1 MSSSLARARVRAVLG
16 AGLCAALLAPAS
28 AQADVAGWNFE
39 APRWFTGSP
48 DGQEGWKK
56 ANPNFDHEVVANTAA
71 YTPFFGDQSFRIS
84 NAETSG
90 SFADQ
95 TFTDSLVDAA
105 GESTSDDGGV
115 ADGVRQT
122 NFVASFDF
130 ASADPANTQTDL
142 LVGGAPDRGDG
153 GRQTSFQLID
163 LPGGMTVRFFDV
175 PSPATAPDAHPG
187 HAHVD
192 FVSHDVATGLSR
204 GTAANPARHHVRI
217 QLTLVDGPDND
228 VSQICVDALP
238 CFTGETWE
246 NYYRND
252 TEQAGSGN
260 KVPTTD
266 SLIWRTAGTAVPAN
280 AGKGFVVDN
289 VRVESFGGPN
299 GPQGPQGTQGQ
310 QGTQGAQG
318 SQGNTGAQGTQGAQ
332 GLPGQNAS
340 LEQKTSNPVAIA
352 ASALRAS
359 RSGVVSVPI
368 TCPAGS
374 GLCEGVVTLTNGRT
388 LLGSKRFV
396 IRAGRNGNVSVRLS
410 STALAKVR
418 SRKIKTARISVLSRD
433 LAGDATETV
442 KSVSLR

>member
-1 MSSSLARARVRAVLG
+1 MLG

-39 APRWFTGSP
+39 SPRWTTGTP
-48 DGQEGWKK
+48 DGQEGWSKINS
-56 ANPNFDHEVVANTAA
+56 AFDHNVETNAAA
-71 YTPFFGDQSFRIS
+71 YRPFFGDQSFRIS
-84 NAETSG
+84 NAVTSS
-90 SFADQ
+90 SFAGQ

-105 GESTSDDGGV
+105 GETTSDNGGV
-115 ADGVRQT
+115 ADGVRQST
-122 NFVASFDF
+122 FVASYDF
-130 ASADPANTQTDL
+130 ASADPDNAHPGL

-163 LPGGMTVRFFDV
+163 DTAGMTVRFFDV
-175 PSPATAPDAHPG
+175 PVDPG
-187 HAHVD
+187 FGNAAD
-192 FVSHDVATGLSR
+192 FVSHDVATGLAR
-204 GTAANPARHHVRI
+204 GTAANPIRHRVRI
-217 QLTLVDGPDND
+217 QLTLVDGPNND

-238 CFTGETWE
+238 CFTGASWE

-252 TEQAGSGN
+252 PEQAGGGN

-266 SLIWRTAGTAVPAN
+266 SLIFRTAGAPAPAN
-280 AGKGFVVDN
+280 SGKGFLIDN
-289 VRVESFGGPN
+289 VRIETFGGPN
-299 GPQGPQGTQGQ
+299 GPQGPV
-310 QGTQGAQG
+310 GAQG
-318 SQGNTGAQGTQGAQ
+318 SQGTAGAQGSQ
-332 GLPGQNAS
+332 GLPGQNAAQ
-340 LEQKTSNPVAIA
+340 EQKTSNPVAIA

-359 RSGVVSVPI
+359 RTGVVSVPI
-368 TCPAGS
+368 SCPAGS

-396 IRAGRNGNVSVRLS
+396 FRGGRNGNVSVRLS

-418 SRKIKTARISVLSRD
+418 SRKVKTARISVFSRD